1 MPTTML
7 AVTTAV
13 VCWVTDSQESGR
25 GHDSENISDFDLFDT
40 YLPQYKLALDR
51 LDGPKQYNG
60 ETHQWKN

>member
-13 VCWVTDSQESGR
+13 VCWVTDSQETGR

-40 YLPQYKLALDR
+40 YLPQYKLALDA
-51 LDGPKQYNG
+51 GASG
-60 ETHQWKN
+60 AM